1 MAVKKP
7 FIVKHGIDVADNLIF
22 TTTSK
27 VGINTS
33 TPERVLD
40 VKGDVGISSGLYLP
54 TTFESSQ
61 TATQSSSASLTLTSI
76 ANTSVLRVGDSVS
89 GTNIASGT
97 KISAIGSG
105 QVTLDTAHTG
115 NGVSPVISFSR
126 TAFTGN
132 DGQSL
137 LSQGPLIAPIWGTPG
152 FAASCGIAST
162 SVFADTARIALNT
175 LNQSTFASVSGIVS
189 ITEEETSSNTF
200 FPTFVSDTDVLIGVD
215 TGRSLNVT
223 ESEFVFIPNTGR
235 VGIGS
240 TVPTKKLD
248 VVGSVGVSA
257 TVFADEVGIDTTS
270 VLNKLQINR
279 YGVNTGFGTYTASE
293 GVSTTIDSFTIAT
306 SDFKT
311 AEYVLHFTHST
322 GIQSQKLLVMQDGTT
337 AHSQE
342 YAIMHSSGYLVSIG
356 ATISSGECQIT
367 STAQTGVSGMV
378 TYRFTRDTMI

>member
-152 FAASCGIAST
+152 FAASCFYIGI
-162 SVFADTARIALNT
+162 
-175 LNQSTFASVSGIVS
+175 
-189 ITEEETSSNTF
+189 
-200 FPTFVSDTDVLIGVD
+200 
-215 TGRSLNVT
+215 
-223 ESEFVFIPNTGR
+223 
-235 VGIGS
+235 
-240 TVPTKKLD
+240 
-248 VVGSVGVSA
+248 
-257 TVFADEVGIDTTS
+257 
-270 VLNKLQINR
+270 
-279 YGVNTGFGTYTASE
+279 
-293 GVSTTIDSFTIAT
+293 
-306 SDFKT
+306 
-311 AEYVLHFTHST
+311 
-322 GIQSQKLLVMQDGTT
+322 
-337 AHSQE
+337 
-342 YAIMHSSGYLVSIG
+342 
-356 ATISSGECQIT
+356 C
-367 STAQTGVSGMV
+367 
-378 TYRFTRDTMI
+378 